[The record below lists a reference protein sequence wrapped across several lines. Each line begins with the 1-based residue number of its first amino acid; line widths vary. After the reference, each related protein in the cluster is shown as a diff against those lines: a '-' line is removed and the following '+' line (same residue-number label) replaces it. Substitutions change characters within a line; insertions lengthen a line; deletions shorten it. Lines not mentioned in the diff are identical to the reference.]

1 MRILT
6 KIFLFLALAAASA
19 PSSAQINLGI
29 RVGPPKARI
38 EVRTP
43 TPVAGSVWIPG
54 YYVYN
59 GGRSDYDWTPGRWQ
73 VPPAPKQV
81 WIAPRYRRNGNHYD
95 YYEGSWKQQ
104 GKHDNGKHKG
114 WNKNKHKD

>member
-6 KIFLFLALAAASA
+6 KIFLFFVLVSLAASA
-19 PSSAQINLGI
+19 FAQINLGI
-29 RVGPPKARI
+29 SIGPPVLRY
-38 EVRTP
+38 EVRSAAP
-43 TPVAGSVWIPG
+43 TTGAVWIPG

-73 VPPAPKQV
+73 VPPAPRQV
-81 WIAPRYRRNGNHYD
+81 WIAPRYRRNGDHYD

-114 WNKNKHKD
+114 SSKHKGR